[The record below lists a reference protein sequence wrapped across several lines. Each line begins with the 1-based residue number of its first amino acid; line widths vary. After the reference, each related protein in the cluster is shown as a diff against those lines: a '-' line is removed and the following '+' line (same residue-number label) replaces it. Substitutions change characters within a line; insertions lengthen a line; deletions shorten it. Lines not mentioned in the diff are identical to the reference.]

1 MSHTVLFL
9 EYAEHDLRNIH
20 AHIESRFSKE
30 LANKVYVAIRDA
42 ILRLEGNP
50 NLGRV
55 IPELSKLGMT
65 NYRCLVVEQRNKVV
79 YQIDAGKNHVYI
91 YLICSERQDFEA
103 ALAKRL
109 LET

>member
-1 MSHTVLFL
+1 MSHMVLFL

-20 AHIESRFSKE
+20 AHVESQFSVA
-30 LANKVYVAIRDA
+30 LANEVYVAIRDA
-42 ILRLEGNP
+42 ILRLEDNP

-65 NYRCLVVEQRNKVV
+65 DYRCLVVEKRNKVV
-79 YQIDAGKNHVYI
+79 YQIDAGKKHVYI
-91 YLICSERQDFEA
+91 YLICGERQDFDA

-109 LET
+109 LEM